1 MNRGVFREGG
11 RWPREPIGYGRF
23 YDVID
28 LEPRKTSR
36 SCHFRPRG
44 TGLINLSGQS
54 FAQRREREREGGKD
68 DEAHAQPPAF
78 AKSLLSLSFRGPG
91 CSIPRAAA
99 LTLAMIFGRAPP
111 APSSPPPMVIRG
123 WVFPVPGRTMLRA
136 FGKLP
141 EQGTGETTARCRRR
155 DINPTANNAADIAAR
170 DTPPRL
176 RRFISCT
183 ERDGEIK
190 RRRLRRDNDATKMR

>member
-111 APSSPPPMVIRG
+111 APSSPPPDGYTRVGVSGSGTYNATRF
-123 WVFPVPGRTMLRA
+123 WQTTRTRHRRNDGAM
-136 FGKLP
+136 P
-141 EQGTGETTARCRRR
+141 PTGY
-155 DINPTANNAADIAAR
+155 
-170 DTPPRL
+170 
-176 RRFISCT
+176 
-183 ERDGEIK
+183 
-190 RRRLRRDNDATKMR
+190 